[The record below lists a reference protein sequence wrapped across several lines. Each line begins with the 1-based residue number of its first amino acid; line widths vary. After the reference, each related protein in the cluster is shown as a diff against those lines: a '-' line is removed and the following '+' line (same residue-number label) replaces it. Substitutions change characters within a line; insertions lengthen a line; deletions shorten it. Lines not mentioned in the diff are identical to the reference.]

1 MKLGFLKVVLSAV
14 LCMFSLMLFASQ
26 MTPDYRDEPA
36 EKELL
41 NRQELLEQSTVVS
54 FDQSDLYRK
63 TLNLDPVAMKTL
75 NELPDCRSDSL
86 TQCLCEKEAN
96 GTLDK
101 TLKLDPFFCREQ
113 RFVAFEAAI
122 GE

>member
-1 MKLGFLKVVLSAV
+1 MKLGFLKVVMSAV
-14 LCMFSLMLFASQ
+14 LCLFSLMLFASQ
-26 MTPDYRDEPA
+26 LTPDNRDEPT

-41 NRQELLEQSTVVS
+41 NRQELVEQYSVVS

-63 TLNLDPVAMKTL
+63 SLNLDPVALKTA

-86 TQCLCEKEAN
+86 SQCLCEKEVN
-96 GTLDK
+96 VTLDK

-113 RFVAFEAAI
+113 RFIAFEAAI

>member
-54 FDQSDLYRK
+54 FDQSDLYKK
-63 TLNLDPVAMKTL
+63 TLSLDPVALKTA
-75 NELPDCRSDSL
+75 NELPDCRADSL
-86 TQCLCEKEAN
+86 TQCLCAKEAN

>member
-1 MKLGFLKVVLSAV
+1 MKTGLMKVVLTMV
-14 LCMFSLMLFASQ
+14 LGMFSLMLFASQ
-26 MTPDYRDEPA
+26 MTPDYRDEPT

-54 FDQSDLYRK
+54 FDQSDLYKK
-63 TLNLDPVAMKTL
+63 TLNFDSVAMKTS
-75 NELPDCRSDSL
+75 NELPDCRSDSM